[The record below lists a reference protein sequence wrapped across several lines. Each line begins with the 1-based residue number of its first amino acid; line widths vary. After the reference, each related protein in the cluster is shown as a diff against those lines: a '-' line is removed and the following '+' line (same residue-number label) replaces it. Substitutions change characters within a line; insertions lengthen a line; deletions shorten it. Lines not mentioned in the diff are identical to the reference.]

1 MTNLGRV
8 RRSNEDNFYFNGK
21 FHDVDEDLSDYTAT
35 MNEKTDAALFAICD
49 GMGGESFGDQAAYVA
64 VSGLPEIERILR
76 ERPQVR
82 LSEMANPYL
91 IHTNDILCQQMRLN
105 DGLRMGTTFSALLL
119 REDTAQTVNL
129 GDSRIYLVRS
139 GRLYQLTRDHTHAQR
154 LIDLGII
161 TQEEGATHPERHR
174 LIQHLGLFPEERHL
188 TPSYSS
194 QFWLQKD
201 DILLLTSDGITDM
214 VEADLLTK
222 LIDLDLSL
230 RRQAKVIMDAALES
244 GGKDNATL
252 ILIRIDEV
260 SPRDTRG
267 IRETS
272 KIVITPPQS
281 PLNPEMTDDTKPIPV
296 LPHYI
301 YSSNLKKDGRDRNLA
316 QTSADVEEARTNQK
330 IETGR
335 MRPREADAETS
346 SVDEWRTGDSQANES
361 GPDINQIVPG
371 LFSEDMIDLTEGTP
385 EADKSIAVRIKRQSE
400 PPVIV
405 RHTDHVTP
413 RSADSA
419 RSPAQL
425 DSDEPGPPPD
435 PAGEETKAGEPETK
449 DRQPAYS
456 IKRVTLRNEAIIRER
471 TTVVNTATLHKA
483 RDMVRKA
490 DQPKMFG
497 KKTDRLADE
506 NEVSE
511 MKKTNE
517 GPTPFMQEPQRPIQ
531 RSDVRRPIKT
541 DKNGLTPEDLE
552 RFQQARE
559 AARLRQ
565 VEQEAG
571 EARYMDAPVL
581 PGHANRAPSYA
592 QSPDE
597 RPMLNGD
604 PAQTRQM
611 SAVRKKTAGHD
622 KRRASDK
629 SAGQTRRRAA
639 QPTRA
644 ERKKRVSTEGQRPD
658 RQDPNR
664 PVSQNSSVRGAGV
677 TSGADRIQHYDPR
690 RPDARPTSKEDLAR
704 RQLQHNV
711 GREAPIVARRSAPE
725 PLTDE
730 RGRRKRRKMGGFW
743 RNLIFFIIFVAIGF
757 LIGWILLNI
766 GKYF

>member
-1 MTNLGRV
+1 MRYRSVVMTNLGRV

-35 MNEKTDAALFAICD
+35 MNEKTDAGLFAICD

-64 VSGLPEIERILR
+64 VSGLPEIERMLR
-76 ERPQVR
+76 ERPQVS

-91 IHTNDILCQQMRLN
+91 MHTNDILCQQMRLN

-214 VEADLLTK
+214 VDADLLTE
-222 LIDLDLSL
+222 LIDLDLPL
-230 RRQAKVIMDAALES
+230 RKQAKVIMDAALES

-252 ILIRIDEV
+252 IMIRIEEV
-260 SPRDTRG
+260 NSRDTRG

-272 KIVITPPQS
+272 KIVITPPKS

-296 LPHYI
+296 LPHHI
-301 YSSNLKKDGRDRNLA
+301 YSSNIKKDGRDRKP
-316 QTSADVEEARTNQK
+316 ARTASDMDEVTRIDQK
-330 IETGR
+330 IETER
-335 MRPREADAETS
+335 MRSRDAEAETS
-346 SVDEWRTGDSQANES
+346 PDDEKRSADTKARQN
-361 GPDINQIVPG
+361 GPDRNHKDSDSF
-371 LFSEDMIDLTEGTP
+371 LEDMIDLDEDTP
-385 EADKSIAVRIKRQSE
+385 ETDKTFAARIKPQSA

-405 RHTDHVTP
+405 RHTDHEDPRPLDTP
-413 RSADSA
+413 ESTRTN
-419 RSPAQL
+419 
-425 DSDEPGPPPD
+425 D
-435 PAGEETKAGEPETK
+435 PEIKE
-449 DRQPAYS
+449 RQTAYP
-456 IKRVTLRNEAIIRER
+456 IKRVKLRNEAIIRER
-471 TTVVNTATLHKA
+471 TTVVNTANLHKA
-483 RDMVRKA
+483 RDMATKA

-497 KKTDRLADE
+497 KKTDRQADE

-517 GPTPFMQEPQRPIQ
+517 GPTPFIQAPQRPIQ
-531 RSDVRRPIKT
+531 RSDVRRPIQT
-541 DKNGLTPEDLE
+541 DKNGLTQDDLE

-581 PGHANRAPSYA
+581 PGHANRGPSYA

-597 RPMLNGD
+597 RAMLNGD
-604 PAQTRQM
+604 PTQTRRM
-611 SAVRKKTAGHD
+611 PAMRKSAAGHD
-622 KRRASDK
+622 KRRVSDRGGGP
-629 SAGQTRRRAA
+629 ARRRAA
-639 QPTRA
+639 RPTGA
-644 ERKKRVSTEGQRPD
+644 ERRADAASGAERRVS
-658 RQDPNR
+658 
-664 PVSQNSSVRGAGV
+664 AA
-677 TSGADRIQHYDPR
+677 SGAERIQHHDPR
-690 RPDARPTSKEDLAR
+690 RPDARPTSKEDLAK

-711 GREAPIVARRSAPE
+711 GREAPIVARRSASE
-725 PLTDE
+725 PYADG
-730 RGRRKRRKMGGFW
+730 RGRRKRKKMGGFL
-743 RNLIFFIIFVAIGF
+743 RNLIFFIIFVAVGF